1 MSSQHP
7 NYNFTY
13 PIITFAPAMH
23 IKPTPLQHINEPL
36 FREKGVEV
44 WLKRDDLTHP
54 DISGNKWRK
63 LKYNLVEAKEEG
75 LSTLL
80 TFGGPYSN
88 HIHALAAAGKL
99 FGFKTIG
106 IIRGEPSEEPT
117 DTLQN
122 AAKNG
127 MRILFMDRAQYRLK
141 NEPESIESLHVQLGE
156 FYMVP
161 EGGTNIY
168 ALQGCIEMVN
178 EIKTDYDYIC
188 LGCGTG
194 GTLAGVV
201 AGLYGKKKALGFSSL
216 KGKDTLTSSITELV
230 QDFTDKTFDN
240 LQITFDYHF
249 GGYAKVNDELI
260 DFIKAFKQNHLTQL
274 EPVYTGKMIYGL
286 YDMIKNDQ
294 FPRGT
299 KIVAIHTGGLQGLCG
314 YKKEFE
320 NEIQN

>member
-1 MSSQHP
+1 
-7 NYNFTY
+7 
-13 PIITFAPAMH
+13 MH
-23 IKPTPLQHINEPL
+23 IKATPLQHINEAL

-75 LSTLL
+75 QNTLL

-88 HIHALAAAGKL
+88 HIHAVAAAGKL

-106 IIRGEPSEEPT
+106 IIRGEPAEEPT
-117 DTLQN
+117 DTLRN
-122 AAKNG
+122 AANNG
-127 MRILFMDRAQYRLK
+127 MRILFMDRSQYRLK
-141 NEPESIESLHVQLGE
+141 NDPESIESLRIQLGD
-156 FYMVP
+156 FYMVL

-178 EIKTDYDYIC
+178 EIKTEYDY
-188 LGCGTG
+188 LTLACGTG

-201 AGLYGKKKALGFSSL
+201 AGLYGKKKAIGFSSL

-230 QDFTDKTFDN
+230 YDFTDKTFDN
-240 LQITFDYHF
+240 WRVSFDYNF
-249 GGYAKVNDELI
+249 GGYAKVNPELI

-274 EPVYTGKMIYGL
+274 EPVYTGKMMFGL
-286 YDMIKNDQ
+286 YDMIGKDY

-299 KIVAIHTGGLQGLCG
+299 RIVAVHTGGLQGLCG
-314 YKKEFE
+314 YKEYFG
-320 NEIQN
+320 I

>member
-1 MSSQHP
+1 
-7 NYNFTY
+7 
-13 PIITFAPAMH
+13 MH
-23 IKPTPLQHINEPL
+23 IKPTPLQHIKEA
-36 FREKGVEV
+36 FFQDKGIEV

-75 LSTLL
+75 QTTLL

-88 HIHALAAAGKL
+88 HIHAVAAAGKL

-117 DTLQN
+117 DTLVT
-122 AAKNG
+122 AARNG
-127 MRILFMDRAQYRLK
+127 MRILYMDRAHYRLK
-141 NEPESIESLHVQLGE
+141 HEPESIESLHIQLGE
-156 FYMVP
+156 FYMIP
-161 EGGTNIY
+161 EGGTNIF

-178 EIKTDYDYIC
+178 EIKNDYDYIC

-201 AGLYGKKKALGFSSL
+201 AGLYGRKKAIGFSSL
-216 KGKDTLTSSITELV
+216 KGKDTLTSSITSLV

-240 LQITFDYHF
+240 WHVNFDYHF

-260 DFIKAFKQNHLTQL
+260 NFIKAFKQNHLTQL
-274 EPVYTGKMIYGL
+274 EPVYTGKMMYGL
-286 YDMIKNDQ
+286 YDLIKNDR

-314 YKKEFE
+314 YKQYFSS
-320 NEIQN
+320 

>member
-1 MSSQHP
+1 
-7 NYNFTY
+7 
-13 PIITFAPAMH
+13 MH
-23 IKPTPLQHINEPL
+23 IHTTPLQFIKEPL
-36 FREKGVEV
+36 LEEKGVEL

-54 DISGNKWRK
+54 EISGNKWRK

-75 LSTLL
+75 KDTLL

-88 HIHALAAAGKL
+88 HIHAVAAAGKI

-106 IIRGEPSEEPT
+106 IIRGEPAEEPSE
-117 DTLQN
+117 TLKD
-122 AAKNG
+122 AARNG

-141 NEPESIESLHVQLGE
+141 NEAESIESLHVQLGD

-161 EGGTNIY
+161 EGGTNIF

-201 AGLYGKKKALGFSSL
+201 AGLYGKKKAIGFSSL

-230 QDFTDKTFDN
+230 HDFTDKTFDN
-240 LQITFDYHF
+240 WHITFDYHM

-260 DFIKAFKQNHLTQL
+260 NFIKAFKQKHLTQL
-274 EPVYTGKMIYGL
+274 EPIYNGKMMFGL
-286 YDMIKNDQ
+286 YDMIRKDY

-299 KIVAIHTGGLQGLCG
+299 KIIAIHTGGLQGLRG
-314 YKKEFE
+314 YKQYFE
-320 NEIQN
+320 NI

>member
-1 MSSQHP
+1 M
-7 NYNFTY
+7 
-13 PIITFAPAMH
+13 PISIFVIAMH
-23 IKPTPLQHINEPL
+23 IKPTPLQHINESL

-44 WLKRDDLTHP
+44 WLKRDDLTHSE
-54 DISGNKWRK
+54 ISGNKWRK

-75 LSTLL
+75 KKTLL

-88 HIHALAAAGKL
+88 HIYALAAAGKE

-106 IIRGEPSEEPT
+106 IIRGEPAEEPT
-117 DTLQN
+117 DTLRQ
-122 AAKNG
+122 AARNG
-127 MRILFMDRAQYRLK
+127 MRLLFMDRTQYRLK
-141 NEPESIESLHVQLGE
+141 NDLDSIESLHVQLGD
-156 FYMVP
+156 FYLIP

-240 LQITFDYHF
+240 WQVTFDYHF
-249 GGYAKVNDELI
+249 GGYAKVNNELI

-274 EPVYTGKMIYGL
+274 EPVYMGKMMYGL
-286 YDMIKNDQ
+286 YDLISKDH

-299 KIVAIHTGGLQGLCG
+299 KIIAIHTGGLQGLCG
-314 YKKEFE
+314 YKEYF
-320 NEIQN
+320 QV